1 MLSCGKV
8 PAIFSKW
15 RLLGGLDSSCCQPGC
30 ADVFTFSGQTRGDIL
45 CLLPIPFGI
54 VAISSDGSARADI
67 IENLIRELT
76 ARVIIEPAG
85 C

>member
-1 MLSCGKV
+1 M
-8 PAIFSKW
+8 
-15 RLLGGLDSSCCQPGC
+15 
-30 ADVFTFSGQTRGDIL
+30 